1 MLNAQYSGSIIGNIS
16 DHQGQPLEFVSISLK
31 GTNIGTVTDQTGTFE
46 LRRVLSDDYTLVVS
60 YVGFHTEVRQITV
73 MPNQTTTVPT
83 LILTP
88 NMQEL
93 EGVVVSS
100 AAQIF
105 AEKKSE
111 TVARLPIANLENS
124 QVYTVVPK
132 ELLKEQMTSDFRT
145 ALMSSPGVTNVVLGV
160 GSGGTG
166 LSMRMR
172 GFSGDDGAGSIRN
185 GMATNFV
192 SLSDPVNLER
202 LEIIKGPS
210 STLFGSTLISYGGL
224 VNRVTKKPLG
234 YQSTELSFSAGSYG
248 LGRVTLDYN
257 TPLNKDN
264 TFLFRFNT
272 AIHRENSFQD
282 QGINRTYMIAPA
294 FSYIVNENLKINMD
308 LEFFKTKRNSTYV
321 GLTPSAGISNFDQL
335 EWDFKRSYASND
347 ITSTAEVLNVFANAE
362 YTLDEHWTS
371 DTRFSYSNTD
381 NNANYL
387 FLLVKAG
394 EGAYQGE
401 HLLQRRLMNLPS
413 NFNTT
418 QIQQNLTGIHQWGN
432 VSNKFLVGVDY
443 TQLTTTDSR
452 TMINDYDA
460 LNDQVTVLNQD
471 APVINVNTYQ
481 TALSQTNRAA
491 NH

>member
-202 LEIIKGPS
+202 LEIIKGLPQHYS
-210 STLFGSTLISYGGL
+210 GL
-224 VNRVTKKPLG
+224 P
-234 YQSTELSFSAGSYG
+234 
-248 LGRVTLDYN
+248 
-257 TPLNKDN
+257 
-264 TFLFRFNT
+264 
-272 AIHRENSFQD
+272 
-282 QGINRTYMIAPA
+282 
-294 FSYIVNENLKINMD
+294 
-308 LEFFKTKRNSTYV
+308 
-321 GLTPSAGISNFDQL
+321 
-335 EWDFKRSYASND
+335 
-347 ITSTAEVLNVFANAE
+347 
-362 YTLDEHWTS
+362 
-371 DTRFSYSNTD
+371 
-381 NNANYL
+381 
-387 FLLVKAG
+387 
-394 EGAYQGE
+394 
-401 HLLQRRLMNLPS
+401 
-413 NFNTT
+413 
-418 QIQQNLTGIHQWGN
+418 
-432 VSNKFLVGVDY
+432 
-443 TQLTTTDSR
+443 
-452 TMINDYDA
+452 
-460 LNDQVTVLNQD
+460 
-471 APVINVNTYQ
+471 
-481 TALSQTNRAA
+481 
-491 NH
+491 